1 MIHSDIQLARR
12 LERVEG
18 HACIEFVEVRQRL
31 FPESG
36 AGWIE
41 CGGAYAA
48 FDGPDSPIT
57 QTFGLGLF
65 EHLRA
70 ATLDEIECFFFDRG
84 APVFHEVSPMA
95 GVAALD
101 LLCARNY
108 HPIEISN
115 VLYQPIME
123 PLDKSNGPIRVRVV
137 ESEEMKLWTDIST
150 KGWTSDHPELLEFFE
165 QFSRL
170 ASARPHSVYFLAE
183 FEGKPGAAALL
194 YPHEGVALLG
204 GAATIPEL
212 RHRGLQSALLRERM
226 RYAFEHGC
234 DVVSMAA
241 EAGSESQRNAERNGF
256 RIAYTRTKW
265 QLSPLNS
272 SANKHSDYI
281 TKSRSK
287 EFPYGFDKG
296 QGLAHRPLHG
306 NAASHQRGMG
316 KSGCAY

>member
-12 LERVEG
+12 LERAEG

-36 AGWIE
+36 AEWIE

-48 FDGPDSPIT
+48 FDGTDSPIT

-65 EHLRA
+65 EDLCP

-95 GVAALD
+95 GVAALN
-101 LLCARNY
+101 LLCARSY
-108 HPIEISN
+108 RPIEISN
-115 VLYQPIME
+115 VLYQTIE
-123 PLDKSNGPIRVRVV
+123 KPLDRLNGPIEIRIV
-137 ESEEMKLWTDIST
+137 ESDEMKLWTDIST
-150 KGWTSDHPELLEFFE
+150 RGWTSDHPELLEFFR
-165 QFSRL
+165 QFSKL
-170 ASARPHSVYFLAE
+170 SSARRHSVHFLAE
-183 FEGKPGAAALL
+183 FEGKPGASALL
-194 YPHEGVALLG
+194 YTHEGVALLG

-212 RHRGLQSALLRERM
+212 RHRGLQSALLRERL

-265 QLSPLNS
+265 QLPFTS
-272 SANKHSDYI
+272 SN
-281 TKSRSK
+281 TNTTNR
-287 EFPYGFDKG
+287 
-296 QGLAHRPLHG
+296 
-306 NAASHQRGMG
+306 
-316 KSGCAY
+316 